1 MIGSQL
7 FCFTKFIVTSTGD
20 EGRRA
25 VRLLLHH
32 LKQEAVGPESVQ
44 DRGPGEEAGVG

>member
-20 EGRRA
+20 ECRRA